1 MAATETIQPPVPAR
15 HAGRRGRAVVDVL
28 LVAGIAALLALPV
41 LATIAADR
49 LPLDAPP
56 ALAPLPADARPAALR
71 DLPAGLRPGP
81 PAALEDLRP
90 AATALLGERA
100 GERLLELARTG
111 TSGPP
116 RRGVYPYTYPT
127 LEPLLASLPAT
138 LTPAQVEAATDLG
151 ARLIALD
158 PAFFATTPLWATPA
172 AYALLDR
179 ARRGGACEPA
189 LDVLLLVAANVSPV
203 DRIVAQEAER
213 AWRACRG
220 DPTPGWLLGQYQ
232 STMGLPENYHGRPAD
247 QRPALATFDRLVR
260 EHPGSA
266 AAWAG
271 QADVLLRAAAG
282 TPAQSPWV
290 ARHRY
295 ERALA
300 GYRRAARLSPGA
312 ELDLGVARA
321 LAGLGRADEAVAV
334 QRDAVAALPSLPL
347 AQAQLLVYLEQAKGF
362 GDAAVAAERLLML
375 AGNHPTGPD
384 LFPRIPTGANFRHWD
399 LLGPLSLGAGRLAPL
414 SVSFFPRYTN
424 VAAPATLENLAFIPV
439 FRDSRGVTGSDRWCA
454 DWSRR
459 RALILSGRPAEALA
473 AFPKAFTAVDDDAG
487 TCAEGAEPVI
497 AGIASLEAGDGPA
510 AAARLASAEF
520 ISRDA
525 ALRTLH
531 DERQNLLRWAG
542 DLEHAERAAR
552 EWVAS
557 APSAALPM
565 LRLAE
570 IEFLRGRHADAA
582 RDFGAAARRARERRR
597 PNQALT
603 ARALLDRGAALR
615 ADGRHD
621 EAVAALREADDL
633 ASRVAAAVPPYLIA
647 TDAELEAG
655 KQATT
660 TSYHARVQLAE
671 TAREDGSLPAAAEAY
686 DAARERVP
694 KLDGVGAHVEQLENN
709 AAVVDVALGRA
720 DSGLAA
726 ARRALRVDREN
737 PALLMTAGF
746 AAERAGVPA
755 EAIRYNRAALA
766 ADATAFPAAND
777 LGVLLARAGR
787 DDEAVV
793 ALRRAVGA
801 EPSYALGWFNLGVVL
816 AGMGPAHLLSSQG
829 ALARAF
835 ALDSGLRDREREPT
849 IDAKTYRT
857 GLDVSRPLPPEWS
870 FAASQRQAPAKTVG
884 LAALLMAAFALSRA
898 LAARGSGRA
907 LAETWLSPLDRATGR
922 LGFLRR
928 LAHPAVAIAATLL
941 VFLAPLARDPGGGV
955 TAAIAGALG
964 LCVLLGVALRGRS
977 LVARGEREPQPQR
990 TWPPGLA
997 FALGGAAAGVSWAPL
1012 PVLGDKARP
1021 RLHWAAPVALAVVAL
1036 PLVIATAWSDI
1047 PLTRSLA
1054 AAGLIMAASL
1064 LTPVKPVDGGALAA
1078 AGGTAAGL
1086 TGIALAVLLVL
1097 GLV

>member
-1 MAATETIQPPVPAR
+1 MAATETVRPAPTR
-15 HAGRRGRAVVDVL
+15 RAGRRGLVL
-28 LVAGIAALLALPV
+28 DALLAAGVAALLAFPI

-49 LPLDAPP
+49 LPLGAPP
-56 ALAPLPADARPAALR
+56 LLAPLPADARPAALR
-71 DLPAGLRPGP
+71 DLPTGIRPGP
-81 PAALEDLRP
+81 PTAALDDLRP

-111 TSGPP
+111 ASGPP
-116 RRGVYPYTYPT
+116 RRGVYPYSYPT
-127 LEPLLASLPAT
+127 LEPVLASLPAT
-138 LTPAQVEAATDLG
+138 LTPAQTEAATDLG

-158 PAFFATTPLWATPA
+158 PDFSATTPFWTTPI

-189 LDVLLLVAANVSPV
+189 LNVLLLVAANVSPV

-213 AWRACRG
+213 AWLACRG

-232 STMGLPENYHGRPAD
+232 STMGMPDNYHGGPAD
-247 QRPALATFDRLVR
+247 PRPALATFDRLVR
-260 EHPGSA
+260 EYPGSA

-282 TPAQSPWV
+282 TPPQRPWV

-300 GYRRAARLSPGA
+300 GYRRAARLSRNA
-312 ELDLGVARA
+312 ELDMGVARA

-334 QRDAVAALPSLPL
+334 QRDAVAALPAVPL
-347 AQAQLLVYLEQAKGF
+347 AQAQLLVYLEQARGF
-362 GDAAVAAERLLML
+362 GDAAAAAERLLTL
-375 AGNHPTGPD
+375 AGNHPAGPG
-384 LFPRIPTGANFRHWD
+384 LFPSIRVGANFRHWD

-414 SVSFFPRYTN
+414 SVSFFPKHSE

-439 FRDSRGVTGSDRWCA
+439 FRESNGVTGSDRWCA

-459 RALILSGRPAEALA
+459 RALILSGRSGEALA
-473 AFPKAFTAVDDDAG
+473 AFPAAFESIAADAG

-497 AGIASLEAGDGPA
+497 AGIAGLEAREADA
-510 AAARLASAEF
+510 AERLASEER
-520 ISRDA
+520 ISSDA
-525 ALRTLH
+525 ALRSLH
-531 DERQNLLRWAG
+531 DERQNLWRWAG
-542 DLEHAERAAR
+542 DLGRAERAAR
-552 EWVAS
+552 EWVEWAQ
-557 APSAALPM
+557 SAALPM

-570 IEFLRGRHADAA
+570 IEFLRGRHDDAA
-582 RDFGAAARRARERRR
+582 RDFAAAARRARERRR
-597 PNQALT
+597 PDQALA

-615 ADGRHD
+615 AAGRHD
-621 EAVAALREADDL
+621 EAVATLWEADDL

-655 KQATT
+655 KQAMT
-660 TSYHARVQLAE
+660 TSYHARVQLGDA
-671 TAREDGSLPAAAEAY
+671 TREAGSLLAAAEAY

-694 KLDGVGAHVEQLENN
+694 KLDGTGAHVEQLENN

-726 ARRALRVDREN
+726 ARRALKVDPEN

-746 AAERAGVPA
+746 AAERAGEPA

-766 ADATAFPAAND
+766 ADATAVPAAND

-835 ALDSGLRDREREPT
+835 ALDPGLRNREREPT

-870 FAASQRQAPAKTVG
+870 FATSQRQAPAKTVG

-907 LAETWLSPLDRATGR
+907 LAEMWLSPMDRATGR

-928 LAHPAVAIAATLL
+928 LVHPGIAIGATLL
-941 VFLAPLARDPGGGV
+941 VFLAPLVRDPGGGV
-955 TAAIAGALG
+955 TAAVAGALG

-977 LVARGEREPQPQR
+977 LVARREPESQAQR

-997 FALGGAAAGVSWAPL
+997 VGLGGAAVGVSWAPL
-1012 PVLGDKARP
+1012 PVLGDKASP

-1086 TGIALAVLLVL
+1086 TGIALAVLLAL